1 MVYNSVVVT
10 KLPLF
15 PLPETVLFPG
25 MALPLHIFEERYKQM
40 IRDCMN
46 NDISRIV
53 IVLSKT
59 QMEQYNE
66 EKFSEGAF
74 ENTDVQN
81 LTEDGKN
88 ILDAEVDVSTRD
100 TVNPESHSLDETLQ
114 DVLTKLSPD
123 DFFSD
128 DVFEEETAFIY
139 EVGAYLDIMQISE
152 NSDGSFDILG
162 HGGDRC
168 KVENVDEGEHVYL
181 SVEDKP
187 LPIERSDLN
196 IERLRAWDAVELFKR
211 YAEVIYPADVQQQID
226 EAMPDDINLQASFIC
241 ANLSVDSG
249 TRQELLEASSLLDR
263 FTLAQAIMKS
273 ELRKIKRKSNSVIDA
288 IEPADPIDQTDT
300 VEDIQIDESD

>member
-1 MVYNSVVVT
+1 MGSVFCLAMVYNRNDVT

-40 IRDCMN
+40 IRDCMD

-59 QMEQYNE
+59 QMEDYSE
-66 EKFSEGAF
+66 ENFSEGAF
-74 ENTDVQN
+74 E
-81 LTEDGKN
+81 
-88 ILDAEVDVSTRD
+88 APD
-100 TVNPESHSLDETLQ
+100 TYL
-114 DVLTKLSPD
+114 
-123 DFFSD
+123 SD
-128 DVFEEETAFIY
+128 DSALKDSETILTNPTIAANDLVATKMFEEETAFIY
-139 EVGAYLDIMQISE
+139 EIGAYLDIMQISE

-168 KVENVDEGEHVYL
+168 KVENVDEGSHLYL
-181 SVEDKP
+181 SIEDKP

-211 YAEVIYPADVQQQID
+211 YAEIVYPADVQQQID
-226 EAMPDDINLQASFIC
+226 EAMPADINLQASFIC
-241 ANLSVDSG
+241 ANLSVDSS
-249 TRQELLEASSLLDR
+249 TRQDLLEASSLLDR

-273 ELRKIKRKSNSVIDA
+273 ELRKLKQKRGKAWPKEQGEQSNQESQQDFVPENT
-288 IEPADPIDQTDT
+288 IENPDQN
-300 VEDIQIDESD
+300 

>member
-1 MVYNSVVVT
+1 VT

-59 QMEQYNE
+59 EMDEYQE
-66 EKFSEGAF
+66 EKFSEGVF
-74 ENTDVQN
+74 ENADAPTDEKE
-81 LTEDGKN
+81 LA
-88 ILDAEVDVSTRD
+88 AELAS
-100 TVNPESHSLDETLQ
+100 
-114 DVLTKLSPD
+114 D
-123 DFFSD
+123 DFWNTS
-128 DVFEEETAFIY
+128 VLEEESAFIY

-152 NSDGSFDILG
+152 NSDGTFDILG

-168 KVENVDEGEHVYL
+168 KVENVDEGSNIYL
-181 SVEDKP
+181 SIEDKP

-211 YAEVIYPADVQQQID
+211 YAEVIYPSDVQKQIE
-226 EAMPDDINLQASFIC
+226 EAMPGDINLQASFIC
-241 ANLSVDSG
+241 ANLNVDSG

-273 ELRKIKRKSNSVIDA
+273 ELRKIKQKSAKAVKDA
-288 IEPADPIDQTDT
+288 IKETPKTSE
-300 VEDIQIDESD
+300 EDSEQK